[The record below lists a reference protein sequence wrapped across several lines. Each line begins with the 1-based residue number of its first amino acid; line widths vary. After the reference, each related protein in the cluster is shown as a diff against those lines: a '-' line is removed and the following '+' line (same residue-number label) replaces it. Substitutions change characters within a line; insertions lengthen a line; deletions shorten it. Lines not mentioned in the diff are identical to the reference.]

1 MTEITR
7 IVAGIDLSST
17 ADLAL
22 ERAFEVASK
31 EERAEV
37 HAIQVVQHL
46 GDFVQMDLPQTPA
59 YRLPLGE
66 AQEKLEAHVGAQL
79 ADWQSRTGKTFSR
92 CVTHLSVEFPAAAIT
107 QLGVDLDADLI
118 VVGTH
123 GRQGFQ
129 RLVLGSVAEAVVRM
143 ARCPVLVVRPKQTE
157 LPVPEVQPPCP
168 RCVAERARTEG
179 RETWCEQHRV
189 KHGRRHTYHYR
200 NRMSDDG
207 NIAGLMKSR

>member
-1 MTEITR
+1 MTEIIR

-22 ERAFEVASK
+22 EKAFEVASK

-66 AQEKLEAHVGAQL
+66 AQEKLEAHVGALL
-79 ADWQSRTGKTFSR
+79 AEWQSRTGRSFSR

-118 VVGTH
+118 IVGTH

-143 ARCPVLVVRPKQTE
+143 ARCPVLVVRPKQAE
-157 LPVPEVQPPCP
+157 LPVPEVQPPCG
-168 RCVAERARTEG
+168 RCLAERERTDG

-207 NIAGLMKSR
+207 NISGLNKSR